1 MEMKLIKWLLKAFL
15 AMTGIF
21 LIIFVGGPLLFE
33 LAVVIVSDGLIL
45 AWKVFEGLTML
56 ILQ

>member
-1 MEMKLIKWLLKAFL
+1 MKLIKWLLKTVL
-15 AMTGIF
+15 IMIGIF

>member
-1 MEMKLIKWLLKAFL
+1 MKLIKWLLKTVLIMA
-15 AMTGIF
+15 GIF
-21 LIIFVGGPLLFE
+21 LILFVGGPLLFE

-45 AWKVFEGLTML
+45 AWKVFEELTML